1 MVKFVQLW
9 YELHFTDPPLS
20 FSRLLGSSIEI
31 KSLTNEKSCRLME
44 VPDFSKKI
52 FMQILRKKCI
62 VLSPIFPPFHAV
74 EIQKLQLKE
83 GTLA

>member
-1 MVKFVQLW
+1 MKK
-9 YELHFTDPPLS
+9 EETILS
-20 FSRLLGSSIEI
+20 CF
-31 KSLTNEKSCRLME
+31 LME

-52 FMQILRKKCI
+52 FMQILRRKCF
-62 VLSPIFPPFHAV
+62 VLSAIFPPFHATQ

>member
-1 MVKFVQLW
+1 
-9 YELHFTDPPLS
+9 
-20 FSRLLGSSIEI
+20 
-31 KSLTNEKSCRLME
+31 ME
-44 VPDFSKKI
+44 VPDFSKKM

-62 VLSPIFPPFHAV
+62 VLSPTFPPFHAV

>member
-1 MVKFVQLW
+1 
-9 YELHFTDPPLS
+9 
-20 FSRLLGSSIEI
+20 
-31 KSLTNEKSCRLME
+31 ME
-44 VPDFSKKI
+44 VPDFSWNI

-74 EIQKLQLKE
+74 EIQKLQVTE

>member
-1 MVKFVQLW
+1 MKKVETIL
-9 YELHFTDPPLS
+9 
-20 FSRLLGSSIEI
+20 
-31 KSLTNEKSCRLME
+31 SCRRME
-44 VPDFSKKI
+44 VPDFSKNN
-52 FMQILRKKCI
+52 FMQMLRKKCI